1 MGSIHRL
8 GVGQEYSWVFH
19 ARVVYS
25 QPGALIPCLW
35 HPTVTHPVTVEN
47 RLVRQPRIIGHTS
60 RDHHIHEYHY
70 KQAHR
75 CYKWFIWPS
84 RQDNASCP
92 TWLYKECLMAAEDIS
107 KATARSGSTPQ
118 VLAGLLIL
126 ALLTPTPR
134 YGRRW
139 SSLKTWHKTPAPKRV
154 STLNVLAR

>member
-1 MGSIHRL
+1 M
-8 GVGQEYSWVFH
+8 
-19 ARVVYS
+19 
-25 QPGALIPCLW
+25 W
-35 HPTVTHPVTVEN
+35 HPAVTQLVKAEN

-84 RQDNASCP
+84 RQDNASCQ
-92 TWLYKECLMAAEDIS
+92 TWLYTECLMAAEDIS

-126 ALLTPTPR
+126 ALLTPTPH

-139 SSLKTWHKTPAPKRV
+139 SSLKTWHKTPAPKGW
-154 STLNVLAR
+154 VLWMYSQDNNQIPWINQQPGSKQAVANIIINMA